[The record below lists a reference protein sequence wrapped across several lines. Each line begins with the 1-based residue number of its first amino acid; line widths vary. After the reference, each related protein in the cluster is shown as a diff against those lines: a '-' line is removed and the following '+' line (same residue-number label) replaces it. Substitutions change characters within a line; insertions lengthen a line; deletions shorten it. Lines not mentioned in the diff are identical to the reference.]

1 MSEQNNAGTN
11 PKLQEF
17 FVNSLE
23 EMYWAETHL
32 VSVLTTMS
40 KAATDPT
47 LKQAFDLH
55 SQQTTQHRDRL
66 DKVFNLLNLPAKSA
80 PSIGLQGLFNEG
92 WQVIDGTEDGS
103 ALRDVALI
111 VAAQK
116 FEHYEIACYGS
127 LITLAKTI
135 GENEVAKIL
144 VPTLNEEKDNDAS
157 LTAIAEAGV
166 NEDAVEEKPKKAP
179 AKKVK
184 TEAQEVNKSVQGE
197 ITDKP
202 KKSSSK
208 TKSKVKSKDE
218 VS

>member
-11 PKLQEF
+11 PRLQEF
-17 FVNSLE
+17 FVTSLE

-40 KAATDPT
+40 KAATDPN

-55 SQQTTQHRDRL
+55 AQQTSEHRERL
-66 DKVFNLLNLPAKSA
+66 DKVFALLNLPAQA
-80 PSIGLQGLFNEG
+80 EPSIGLQGLFNEG
-92 WQVIDGTEDGS
+92 WQVIDETEDGS
-103 ALRDVALI
+103 ALRDAALI

-116 FEHYEIACYGS
+116 VEHYEIACYGS

-135 GENEVAKIL
+135 GFHEVAKLL
-144 VPTLNEEKDNDAS
+144 VPTLNEEKDTDAS

-166 NEDAVEEKPKKAP
+166 NEDAVEEKPKKSSKK
-179 AKKVK
+179 AKSESEEVK
-184 TEAQEVNKSVQGE
+184 EIIQGE
-197 ITDKP
+197 MVDKP
-202 KKSSSK
+202 KKASAK
-208 TKSKVKSKDE
+208 PKSKAKSKDG

>member
-17 FVNSLE
+17 FVTSLE

-40 KAATDPT
+40 KAATDPN

-55 SQQTTQHRDRL
+55 AQQTGLHRERL
-66 DKVFNLLNLPAKSA
+66 DKVFNLLGRPAQA
-80 PSIGLQGLFNEG
+80 EPSTGLQGLFNEG
-92 WQVIDGTEDGS
+92 WQVIDETEDGS
-103 ALRDVALI
+103 ALRDAALI

-116 FEHYEIACYGS
+116 VEHYEIACYGS

-135 GENEVAKIL
+135 GLNEIAKIL
-144 VPTLNEEKDNDAS
+144 VPSLNEEKDTDAS
-157 LTAIAEAGV
+157 LTAIAEAGI
-166 NEDAVEEKPKKAP
+166 NEEAVEEKPKKTS
-179 AKKVK
+179 KKVK
-184 TEAQEVNKSVQGE
+184 ADVQEVKEMIQGE
-197 ITDKP
+197 MTEKP

-208 TKSKVKSKDE
+208 TKSKAKSRDE
-218 VS
+218 VN